1 VLTGWAVFYFV
12 RPKWSNPRLG
22 QTAKSGQTIRQHFR
36 RSVKVNKQKLVG
48 RRQTPVN
55 TSTDRQGA
63 RSLTTIEFTV
73 LESQNYTGDMSQLDV
88 IGD

>member
-1 VLTGWAVFYFV
+1 
-12 RPKWSNPRLG
+12 
-22 QTAKSGQTIRQHFR
+22 
-36 RSVKVNKQKLVG
+36 VKVNKQKLVG

-73 LESQNYTGDMSQLDV
+73 LERQNYTGDMSQLDV